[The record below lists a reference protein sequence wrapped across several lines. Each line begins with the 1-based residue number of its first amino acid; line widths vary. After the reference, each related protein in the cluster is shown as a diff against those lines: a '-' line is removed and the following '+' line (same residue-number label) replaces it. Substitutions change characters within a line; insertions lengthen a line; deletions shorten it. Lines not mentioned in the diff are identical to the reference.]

1 MKKRLDKLT
10 NGKYKFN
17 SLHKA
22 IVFSFPAVYLGFSM
36 SAIGAQ
42 TLTDGQDIYV
52 NGLNTGTYDLLLNG
66 DVSWNT
72 AFNINS
78 AGKSTIAIDG
88 NGNIITI
95 STNSGQRLF
104 DINQALDT
112 ISIKNA
118 TITADPFSGARSTL
132 IKIDSSKTTLNL
144 NLEGTTFLN
153 IGPTNYTSG
162 SSADYGP
169 ILSIRGGSGSVMNIE
184 GGIAGLL
191 FKGNHGLWDQP
202 GAVGLYSDNTMNF
215 NGKVT
220 FDSNWTGNYGGAV
233 TVYESNGSVMNFN
246 GEANFIN
253 NHSSVFGGAID
264 SWGGAATLTFNGP
277 TNFTGNYVYGSTVDS
292 LEYPNHVNDQH
303 SRGGAINIGYLNPG
317 SAGVLLNFNNTVTFK
332 NNFVVETKN
341 NRDALG
347 GAVSAYGNG
356 GNYNYLMNF
365 NGATTFDGNYVYSLT
380 GDAYGGAIYY
390 DAGNKAVLNLG
401 PGSTVTNNVAKT
413 QGGAIYLEGGTINL
427 NANGGDI
434 VFQGNRQGATFTD
447 IGGGIYAPVAGT
459 GDPNAI
465 YLGGSGS
472 LNMDTAADNLIHF
485 YDPIASVSSATM
497 EINKTGDGE
506 VIFHGNSNN
515 PGDALYNS
523 DIKNNT
529 NVNGGKFTLVDGVS
543 YGNVGFGT
551 FSVNDKA
558 TLQGGDKT
566 TLTAKGININ
576 SGGTVLVNGGIFNLT
591 AGANNVV
598 STAGLFTGAG
608 TLVAPVISLSNSATN
623 TTVANIESGKELIV
637 DALLQDAGSFNKTGE
652 GTLVLTKTNTFT
664 GETTIDGGTLKAN
677 VVDIIAASSGLK
689 ITAGVFDL
697 NNFDQTVKSLSGT
710 GSITMGTG
718 NLTVKDTDTTT
729 YDGIISGNGSLTKD
743 GSGSLTL
750 TAENTY
756 QGGTNVKAGT
766 LVATQSKALSSGDI
780 VNNGTLQLDF
790 AKDEALANALSGT
803 GTLNKTG
810 SGKATLTHNGGSQG
824 DVNVK
829 AGTLRFEQA
838 GDFNAANVT
847 SDAQAT
853 LSMAANATLAVAEK
867 FKVDGKFDVAAG
879 NAASV
884 VTAKSAEIGSD
895 ATFNLSGY
903 SVPATMNSKELGSN
917 EFRVITTSAAG
928 KLAGDFKSISVG
940 GAASEVDYLTLTPTN
955 DKQNYSIGLGL
966 SWYAAESKSPEKA
979 HGSFTLADQKEF
991 FDLGAVLA
999 DEAANAATNWD
1010 GKTLTKAGEGTL
1022 QLSSAN
1028 TYTGATLINA
1038 GTLRA
1043 GSADII
1049 AKSSQ
1054 VTVADAGTFDL
1065 NNFDQHVNNLNGA
1078 GKVTLGSATLT
1089 TTNDVNNTFS
1099 GVISGAGNVVQEGN
1113 GQLTIT
1119 NSQTYQGTTNI
1130 NAGYMTLLNNAVLE
1144 SSNVTI
1150 AKGAELG
1157 GYGGVN
1163 GSVTNDGL
1171 LATAD
1176 AANGYAAEPAGN
1188 FTIGGNF
1195 TNNGEIR
1202 MASPDP
1208 RSQTIVKGN
1217 YIGNNG
1223 LLTLSTV
1230 LGGDNSITDK
1240 LVISGDTSGT
1250 TNVVVNNAG
1259 GEGAQ
1264 TKKGI
1269 EVISVGG
1276 QSNGQFTLANRV
1288 VAGAYEY
1295 SLYQGLPYEENGNWY
1310 LRSVGPE
1317 NKPQLRLEAGIYLS
1331 NQSMA
1336 SVLQSLTLFDRQGS
1350 QFRSADS
1357 STWGRIIGGRVDNK
1371 AGNGALDTNSDYT
1384 LIQVGGDLLNYTAG
1398 DTGTVVGVMGSWGD
1412 VDSDTSSKANMNGKQ
1427 YSATGTVEGFSLG
1440 VYATWFADAKDQKG
1454 AYVDGWSQYGW
1465 YNNSSSGETMSTD
1478 KYDSTSMT
1486 SSLETGYSFVLNDN
1500 AMNEWRLIPQA
1511 QVVYNDYSADS
1522 FVDSGKTKVD
1532 GQKNDN
1538 WSTRLGS
1545 RVTGKIK
1552 GESYTHRP
1560 FAEVNWWYSK
1570 DGASVKMDQDTVK
1583 QDMPKNRAELK
1594 LGLQSEFDNNWST
1607 TVSVGGQVGDQS
1619 YRSMQGGINVR
1630 YAF

>member
-1 MKKRLDKLT
+1 MKKRLD
-10 NGKYKFN
+10 GKYRFN

-22 IVFSFPAVYLGFSM
+22 IVFSFPAVYLGVSM
-36 SAIGAQ
+36 GATGAQ
-42 TLTDGQDIYV
+42 TTLTEGQDIYA
-52 NGLNTGTYDLLLNG
+52 NGLNTGAYDLLLNG
-66 DVSWNT
+66 DVTWKT
-72 AFNINS
+72 AFNINA

-88 NGNIITI
+88 NGKVITI
-95 STNSGQRLF
+95 GTSSGQRLF
-104 DINQALDT
+104 DIDEALDT
-112 ISIKNA
+112 IAIKNA
-118 TITADPFSGARSTL
+118 TITADPFTGARSTL
-132 IKIDSSKTTLNL
+132 VKIDSSKTTVNL
-144 NLEGTTFLN
+144 NLEGTTFLD
-153 IGPTNYTSG
+153 IGPTDYASG
-162 SSADYGP
+162 ASADYGP
-169 ILSIRGGSGSVMNIE
+169 ILSIRGGTGSVMNVD
-184 GGIAGLL
+184 GGAAGLL

-202 GAVGLYSDNTMNF
+202 GAVGLYSNNTMNF

-233 TVYESNGSVMNFN
+233 TLYDTNGSVMNFN

-264 SWGGAATLTFNGP
+264 SWGGSAALTFNGP

-292 LEYPNHVNDQH
+292 FEYPNHVNDQH

-317 SAGVLLNFNNTVTFK
+317 SEGVKLNFNNAVSFK
-332 NNFVVETKN
+332 NNFVVEAKN
-341 NRDALG
+341 NRNALG

-356 GNYNYLMNF
+356 GDYSYLMNF
-365 NGATTFDGNYVYSLT
+365 NGAANFDGNYVYSLT

-390 DAGNKAVLNLG
+390 DVGPKAIINLG
-401 PGSTVTNNVAKT
+401 SGSTFTNNVAKT

-427 NANGGDI
+427 NAKDGDI

-447 IGGGIYAPVAGT
+447 IGNGIYAPVAGT

-472 LNMDTAADNLIHF
+472 LNMDTAAGKLIHF
-485 YDPIASVSSATM
+485 YDPIASVSSAKM

-506 VIFHGNSNN
+506 VIFHGNSSN

-543 YGNVGFGT
+543 YGNVEFGT
-551 FSVNDKA
+551 FAVNDGA
-558 TLQGGDKT
+558 TLQGDDKT

-576 SGGTVLVNGGIFNLT
+576 AGGTVLTNGGTFNLT

-598 STAGLFTGAG
+598 STAGLFIGSG
-608 TLVAPVISLSNSATN
+608 TLVAPIISLSNSAAN
-623 TTVANIESGKELIV
+623 ITVANVDAGNELV
-637 DALLQDAGSFNKTGE
+637 MDALLQDAGSLNKAGD
-652 GTLVLTKTNTFT
+652 GTLVLTKTNSFT

-677 VVDIIAASSGLK
+677 IVDIIAASSGLK
-689 ITAGVFDL
+689 MTAGVFDL

-718 NLTVKDTDTTT
+718 NLTVKDTDATT
-729 YDGIISGNGSLTKD
+729 YDGIISGDGSLTKD

-780 VNNGTLQLDF
+780 VNDGTLQLDF
-790 AKDEALANALSGT
+790 ANDEVLANALSGK

-810 SGKATLTHNGGSQG
+810 SGKATLTHDGSSQG
-824 DVNVK
+824 NVNVK

-847 SDAQAT
+847 SDAEAT
-853 LSMAANATLAVAEK
+853 LSMAADATLAVADK
-867 FKVDGKFDVAAG
+867 FKIDGKFEVTAG

-884 VTAKSAEIGSD
+884 VTAKSAEIGSG

-903 SVPATMNSKELGSN
+903 SVPATMNSTELESN

-928 KLAGDFKSISVG
+928 KLTGDFKSVSVG
-940 GAASEVDYLTLTPTN
+940 GAASEVDYLTLTPIH
-955 DKQNYSIGLGL
+955 DDQNYSIGLGL
-966 SWYAAESKSPEKA
+966 SWFAAESKAPEKA
-979 HGSFTLADQKEF
+979 QGTFTLADQKEF
-991 FDLGAVLA
+991 FDLGVVLA
-999 DEAANAATNWD
+999 DEAANAATGWD

-1022 QLSSAN
+1022 QLSGAN
-1028 TYTGATLINA
+1028 TYTGATLVNS

-1043 GSADII
+1043 GNVDVI

-1054 VTVADAGTFDL
+1054 LTVADGGTFDL

-1099 GVISGAGNVVQEGN
+1099 GVISGAGNLVKEGS
-1113 GQLTIT
+1113 GQLLID

-1144 SSNVTI
+1144 SANVVTI
-1150 AKGAELG
+1150 AEGAELG

-1163 GSVTNDGL
+1163 GSVINHGL

-1188 FTIGGNF
+1188 FTIGGDF

-1230 LGGDNSITDK
+1230 LSGDNSITDK
-1240 LVISGDTSGT
+1240 LIISGDTSGN

-1295 SLYQGLPYEENGNWY
+1295 SLYQGLPYEANGNWY

-1317 NKPQLRLEAGIYLS
+1317 NKPQLRPEAGIYLS

-1357 STWGRIIGGRVDNK
+1357 SAWGRIIGGRVENK

-1384 LIQVGGDLLNYTAG
+1384 LIQVGGDLLSYTAG
-1398 DTGTVVGVMGSWGD
+1398 DAGTVIGVMGSWGD
-1412 VDSDTSSKANMNGKQ
+1412 VDSDTNSKANMNGEQ
-1427 YSATGTVEGFSLG
+1427 HNATGTVEGFSLG

-1454 AYVDGWSQYGW
+1454 AYLDGWSQYGW
-1465 YNNSSSGETMSTD
+1465 YNNTASGELRSTN

-1500 AMNEWRLIPQA
+1500 TMNEWRLIPQA
-1511 QVVYNDYSADS
+1511 QVVYNDYAADS
-1522 FVDSGKTKVD
+1522 FVDSSKIKVD
-1532 GQKNDN
+1532 GQNNDN

-1545 RVTGKIK
+1545 RLTGKIK

-1570 DGASVKMDQDTVK
+1570 DGASVKTGEDTVK

>member
-1 MKKRLDKLT
+1 MKKRLDKFT
-10 NGKYKFN
+10 NGKYRFN
-17 SLHKA
+17 SLQKA
-22 IVFSFPAVYLGFSM
+22 IVFSFPALYLGVSM
-36 SAIGAQ
+36 NATGAQ
-42 TLTDGQDIYV
+42 TLVDGQDIYA
-52 NGLNTGTYDLLLNG
+52 NGLNAGAYDLVLDG
-66 DVSWNT
+66 DVTWNT
-72 AFNINS
+72 AFTINS
-78 AGKSTIAIDG
+78 AAKSTIAIDG
-88 NGNIITI
+88 DGNVINI
-95 STNSGQRLF
+95 STYNGQRLF
-104 DINQALDT
+104 NIYETQNSIAIND
-112 ISIKNA
+112 A
-118 TITADPFSGARSTL
+118 TITADPFAGARYAL
-132 IKIDSSKTTLNL
+132 IKLETSKTTVNL
-144 NLEGTTFLN
+144 DLEGTTFLD
-153 IGPTNYTSG
+153 IGPTDYNSG
-162 SSADYGP
+162 GVADYGP
-169 ILSIRGGSGSVMNIE
+169 IISVRGGTGSVMNIDGGVE
-184 GGIAGLL
+184 GVV
-191 FKGNHGLWDQP
+191 FEGNHGQWDQP
-202 GAVGLYSDNTMNF
+202 GVIGIDTANTMNF

-220 FDSNWTGNYGGAV
+220 FDSNWTANYGGAV
-233 TVYESNGSVMNFN
+233 TIYQSGGNVVNFN
-246 GEANFIN
+246 GETNFIN
-253 NHSSVFGGAID
+253 NHAAVFGGAID
-264 SWGGAATLTFNGP
+264 LWGGSADLTFNGK
-277 TNFTGNYVYGSTVDS
+277 TNFTGNYVYGTANSTYESPVHTNGQ
-292 LEYPNHVNDQH
+292 Y

-317 SAGVLLNFNNTVTFK
+317 SSSVNLVFNNDTVFK
-332 NNFVVETKN
+332 DNFVIEAKDRYN
-341 NRDALG
+341 ALG
-347 GAVSAYGNG
+347 GAVSAYG

-390 DAGNKAVLNLG
+390 DAGPNAVLNLG
-401 PGSTVTNNVAKT
+401 PGSKVTNNVAKT
-413 QGGAIYLEGGTINL
+413 QGGAIYLQGGTINL

-447 IGGGIYAPVAGT
+447 IGDGIYAPVAGT

-472 LNMDTAADNLIHF
+472 LNMDVAAGNLIHF
-485 YDPIASVSSATM
+485 YDPIASISSATM

-506 VIFHGNSNN
+506 VIFHGNSSN

-543 YGNVGFGT
+543 YGNIEFGT
-551 FSVNDKA
+551 FAVNDKA

-591 AGANNVV
+591 AGANNVI
-598 STAGLFTGAG
+598 STAGLFTGSG
-608 TLVAPVISLSNSATN
+608 TLVAPVISLSNSAAN
-623 TTVANIESGKELIV
+623 TTVANIESGKELV
-637 DALLQDAGSFNKTGE
+637 MDALLQDAGSFNKSGD

-664 GETTIDGGTLKAN
+664 GATTIDGGTLKAN
-677 VVDIIAASSGLK
+677 IVDIIAASSGLK
-689 ITAGVFDL
+689 MTAGAFDL

-766 LVATQSKALSSGDI
+766 LVATQTKALSSGDI

-810 SGKATLTHNGGSQG
+810 SGKATLTHNGSSQG

-829 AGTLRFEQA
+829 AGALRFEQT

-847 SDAQAT
+847 NSAEAT
-853 LSMAANATLAVAEK
+853 LSMAANATLAVAEQ
-867 FKVDGKFDVAAG
+867 FKTDGKFDVVAG

-884 VTAKSAEIGSD
+884 VTAKSAEIGSA
-895 ATFNLSGY
+895 ATLNLSGY
-903 SVPATMNSKELGSN
+903 NVPATMSSKELGSN
-917 EFRVITTSAAG
+917 DFRVITTSAAG
-928 KLAGDFKSISVG
+928 KLTGDFKAVSVG
-940 GAASEVDYLTLTPTN
+940 GAASEVDYLVLTPTN

-966 SWYAAESKSPEKA
+966 SWYAAESKAPAKA
-979 HGSFTLADQKEF
+979 QGTFTLVDQKEF

-999 DEAANAATNWD
+999 DKAANAATGWD

-1022 QLSSAN
+1022 QLSGVN

-1054 VTVADAGTFDL
+1054 LTVANGGTFDL

-1078 GKVTLGSATLT
+1078 GNVTLGSATLT

-1099 GVISGAGNVVQEGN
+1099 GVIGGAGNFVQEGK

-1119 NSQTYQGTTNI
+1119 NSQTYLGTTNI
-1130 NAGYMTLLNNAVLE
+1130 NAGYMTLLNNAVLN

-1163 GSVTNDGL
+1163 GSVINDGL

-1240 LVISGDTSGT
+1240 LIISGDTSGT

-1269 EVISVGG
+1269 EIISVGG
-1276 QSNGQFTLANRV
+1276 QSNGQFTLANRI

-1295 SLYQGLPYEENGNWY
+1295 SLYQGLPYEANGNWY

-1317 NKPQLRLEAGIYLS
+1317 NKPQLRPEAGIYLS

-1357 STWGRIIGGRVDNK
+1357 SAWGRIIGGRVDNK
-1371 AGNGALDTNSDYT
+1371 AGNGGLDMNSDYT
-1384 LIQVGGDLLNYTAG
+1384 LIQVGGDLLNYTTG
-1398 DTGTVVGVMGSWGD
+1398 DSGTVVGVMGSWGD
-1412 VDSDTSSKANMNGKQ
+1412 VDSDASSKANKKGKQ

-1454 AYVDGWSQYGW
+1454 AYLDGWSQYGW
-1465 YNNSSSGETMSTD
+1465 YNNSASGESMSTD

-1486 SSLETGYSFVLNDN
+1486 SSLEAGYSFVLNDN
-1500 AMNEWRLIPQA
+1500 TMNEWRLIPQA
-1511 QVVYNDYSADS
+1511 QVVYNDYSANS

-1545 RVTGKIK
+1545 RIAGKIK

-1560 FAEVNWWYSK
+1560 FAEVNWWYAQ
-1570 DGASVKMDQDTVK
+1570 DGASVKLDQNTVK

-1607 TVSVGGQVGDQS
+1607 TVSVGGQVGNNG
-1619 YRSMQGGINVR
+1619 YHSMQGGINVR